1 MQTIHRIPGL
11 FQRLAAGKV
20 FGLNEG
26 TNPRRKQRLCG
37 ENTRHVFR
45 FFRAIHVTNINR
57 YINQYSPIVTD
68 SNH

>member
-1 MQTIHRIPGL
+1 MPSHPGAWT
-11 FQRLAAGKV
+11 QRLAAGKV

-45 FFRAIHVTNINR
+45 FFFRAIHVTNINR
-57 YINQYSPIVTD
+57 YINQYSTIVT
-68 SNH
+68 NIQR